1 MSLLQIKLLGCEKLI
16 DGTTNVASDN
26 GSAPCRRRL
35 RASIVLSRLAGM
47 LVLFV
52 LLFLGPLATEA
63 QAHASHSGSLV
74 QMSLGLTKIAENQVD
89 ADDVA
94 ENASACCG
102 VKCCA
107 TAGCTS
113 AVLTEANPSHMETA
127 AVDSFTLAVQVP
139 IKPSPQS
146 SLKRPP
152 RV

>member
-16 DGTTNVASDN
+16 DGTAHDASDN
-26 GSAPCRRRL
+26 GSAPRRRPL
-35 RASIVLSRLAGM
+35 RASVVLSRLAGM

-74 QMSLGLTKIAENQVD
+74 QMSLGLAEIAENQAD

-94 ENASACCG
+94 ENGNACCG

-113 AVLTEANPSHMETA
+113 AVLTDAHPSIMETA
-127 AVDSFTLAVQVP
+127 AVDSFTLAMQVP

-146 SLKRPP
+146 NLKRPP